1 MFLRRQGFRP
11 SAADPGTAFRWSGWV
26 SWNEDVH
33 SGACGWLRFAELT
46 TTNGQRIWPGSSDT
60 VVHCLS
66 NEVAEVVDILLVS
79 ETSPSMAATLSV
91 IFSIN
96 HFQYQYCCWVQHHP
110 AAMTPWNTDPCDLL
124 TAFTVSSERYFL
136 LQIMCLSRWRRMS
149 GHVPSNS
156 TCITSWI
163 KHCVI
168 LKCGKSIKVLHELI
182 PYSLDQFRLA
192 AWDKVPSVSQRSMCS
207 TSFQRRKWHSLKKWI
222 ISSALQLHVR
232 HLRDA
237 KLTPLLEATNLV
249 CCWCI
254 SYNNNKGSSFNANS
268 WQCNATC

>member
-1 MFLRRQGFRP
+1 M
-11 SAADPGTAFRWSGWV
+11 TAFCRID
-26 SWNEDVH
+26 NRKRPAD
-33 SGACGWLRFAELT
+33 LT
-46 TTNGQRIWPGSSDT
+46 WFFWYS
-60 VVHCLS
+60 C
-66 NEVAEVVDILLVS
+66 
-79 ETSPSMAATLSV
+79 TLSFQWGGWSRWYSASFWNFSKRGSNITV

-110 AAMTPWNTDPCDLL
+110 VAMTPWNTDPCDLL

-136 LQIMCLSRWRRMS
+136 LQMMCLSRWRRMS

-207 TSFQRRKWHSLKKWI
+207 TSFQRRKWHSLKK
-222 ISSALQLHVR
+222 
-232 HLRDA
+232 
-237 KLTPLLEATNLV
+237 N
-249 CCWCI
+249 
-254 SYNNNKGSSFNANS
+254 GSSHQHCNCMFGTYGTRNWPPSLKPPIWFAAGVSATTTIRAPVLAMQCHMLANS
-268 WQCNATC
+268 CLYESLPKLHPYQTLWCAETI